1 MSAPKNDSSMRPCT
15 RAWLVLLG
23 LTLFT
28 YGIGSMGMSGIAATG
43 VVLLATLLKGQVVV
57 DHFMG
62 LRHVRLFWRVLMF
75 SYLAVVGVA
84 IAIAYVLGVN

>member
-1 MSAPKNDSSMRPCT
+1 MSALKNVASMRPCT

-28 YGIGSMGMSGIAATG
+28 YGIGSMGMSGIAAAG

-62 LRHVRLFWRVLMF
+62 LRHVRPFWRVLMF